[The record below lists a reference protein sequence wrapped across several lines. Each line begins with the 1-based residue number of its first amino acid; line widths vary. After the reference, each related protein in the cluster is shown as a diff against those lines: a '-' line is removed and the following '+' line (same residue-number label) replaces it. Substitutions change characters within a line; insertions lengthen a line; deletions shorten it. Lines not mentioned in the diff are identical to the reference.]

1 MLEIIIN
8 KEPHKKSIML
18 VENGLLVEKHEEH
31 HNRQRLE
38 GNIYCGKVQNVLEGM
53 QSAFIDIGDKRNTF
67 IRLKD
72 LLPKEDESKSEDKYK
87 LPDCNIKDFVKQD
100 MKILV
105 QVKRDGT
112 EKKGARVSTHINL
125 PGRFV
130 VFMPNSDFITVSQ
143 KIENEEEKQRLIDIV
158 KNVLPENTG
167 AIIRTSGEGKDEET
181 IKADLE
187 ELIKKWKNIKKQ
199 YDEHKLNGPKLVYD
213 NKALLRRTLIDVVDR
228 NLNKVIVNDIKT
240 YKDVSEVLKSMK
252 MLEKIKL
259 EIKEN
264 EDLLN
269 MYSLREQL
277 EKTDNRKIWLK
288 CGGFITIDRTEALT
302 AIDVNTGKYVGNK
315 YLENTVFKVNK
326 EATIEIAKQL
336 RLRDIGGI
344 IIIDYIDMHD
354 DENKRK
360 IIELI
365 KEELKRDRTKSQVL
379 GFTKLNLL
387 EMTRKNMC
395 NNDDF

>member
-8 KEPHKKSIML
+8 KEANKKSIML
-18 VENGLLVEKHEEH
+18 VENGILVEKHEEH

-53 QSAFIDIGDKRNTF
+53 QSAFIDIGDKKNTF

-72 LLPKEDESKSEDKYK
+72 ALPKEDESKTDEKYQV
-87 LPDCNIKDFVKQD
+87 PDCSIKDV
-100 MKILV
+100 MKLGDKVLV

-112 EKKGARVSTHINL
+112 ESKGARVSTHINL

-130 VFMPNSDFITVSQ
+130 VFMPNSNFITVSQ
-143 KIENEEEKQRLIDIV
+143 KIENEEEKTRLIKIV
-158 KNVLPENTG
+158 KEILPQDTG
-167 AIIRTSGEGKDEET
+167 AIVRTSSEGIDENF

-187 ELIKKWKNIKKQ
+187 DLIKKWKNIKKQ
-199 YDEHKLNGPKLVYD
+199 YDEHKLNGPKMLYD

-240 YKDVSEVLKSMK
+240 YKDVNEILNSMN
-252 MLEKIKL
+252 MSDKIKL
-259 EIKEN
+259 ELKEN

-269 MYSLREQL
+269 LYSVREQL
-277 EKTDNRKIWLK
+277 EKIDNRKIWLK
-288 CGGFITIDRTEALT
+288 SGGFITIDRTEALT
-302 AIDVNTGKYVGNK
+302 AIDVNTGKYTGSK
-315 YLENTVFKVNK
+315 DLENTVFKVNK
-326 EATIEIAKQL
+326 EASLEIAKQL

-344 IIIDYIDMHD
+344 IIIDYIDMHND
-354 DENKRK
+354 KNKSEILK
-360 IIELI
+360 ILTQ
-365 KEELKRDRTKSQVL
+365 ELKKDRTKSQIL

>member
-8 KEPHKKSIML
+8 KEPNKKSIML
-18 VENGLLVEKHEEH
+18 VENGILVEKHEEH

-53 QSAFIDIGDKRNTF
+53 QSAFIDIGDKKNTF

-72 LLPKEDESKSEDKYK
+72 VLPKRDESKNNEEYMV
-87 LPDCNIKDFVKQD
+87 PNCNIKDIVKLGD
-100 MKILV
+100 KILV

-112 EKKGARVSTHINL
+112 ESKGARVSTHINL

-130 VFMPNSDFITVSQ
+130 VFMPNSNFITVSQ
-143 KIENEEEKQRLIDIV
+143 KIEDEKEKARLIDIV
-158 KNVLPENTG
+158 KKVLPENTG
-167 AIIRTSGEGKDEET
+167 AIVRTSSEAIDEET

-187 ELIKKWKNIKKQ
+187 NLIKKWKNIKKQ
-199 YDEHKLNGPKLVYD
+199 YDEHRLNGPKILYD

-240 YKDVSEVLKSMK
+240 YKDVNEILKSMN
-252 MLEKIKL
+252 MQDAIKL
-259 EIKEN
+259 ELKEN
-264 EDLLN
+264 EDLLGL
-269 MYSLREQL
+269 YSVREQL
-277 EKTDNRKIWLK
+277 EKMDNRRIWLK
-288 CGGFITIDRTEALT
+288 SGGFITIDRTEALT
-302 AIDVNTGKYVGNK
+302 AIDVNTGKYTGNK
-315 YLENTVFKVNK
+315 DLENTVFKVNK
-326 EATIEIAKQL
+326 EASFEIAKQL

-354 DENKRK
+354 DKNKSEILK
-360 IIELI
+360 LLTQ
-365 KEELKRDRTKSQVL
+365 ELKKDRTKSQIL

>member
-8 KEPHKKSIML
+8 KEPNKKSIML
-18 VENGLLVEKHEEH
+18 VENGILVEKHEEH
-31 HNRQRLE
+31 HDRQRLE

-72 LLPKEDESKSEDKYK
+72 LLPKEDEAKNNEKYK
-87 LPDCNIKDFVKQD
+87 LPNCKINELIKQD

-125 PGRFV
+125 SGRFI

-143 KIENEEEKQRLIDIV
+143 KIEDENEKKRLIDIV
-158 KNVLPENTG
+158 KTILPENTG
-167 AIIRTSGEGKDEET
+167 AIVRTSSEGMSKENIET
-181 IKADLE
+181 DLE

-199 YDEHKLNGPKLVYD
+199 YDEHKLNGPKLLYD

-228 NLNKVIVNDIKT
+228 NLNKVIVNDLKT
-240 YKDVSEVLKSMK
+240 YKDVSEILKSMN
-252 MLEKIKL
+252 MMDSIKL
-259 EIKEN
+259 DLKEN

-277 EKTDNRKIWLK
+277 EKIENRKNWLK
-288 CGGFITIDRTEALT
+288 CGGFITIDKTEALT
-302 AIDVNTGKYVGNK
+302 AIDVNTGKYTGSK
-315 YLENTVFKVNK
+315 DLEHTVFKVNK

-354 DENKRK
+354 DENKNK
-360 IIELI
+360 IVEILT
-365 KEELKRDRTKSQVL
+365 KELKKDRTKSQIL